1 MTGATSKCICGVQP
15 PENDLTTIFVCY
27 FLHVRS
33 SVPNDHHHERNND
46 DLLHSDEENHCNYD
60 RDHSHKGLG
69 YPKEFDLWVYCT
81 ASVPTTMQ
89 HLHFDFEYFPRHGLG
104 RTQGD
109 WPLVQDE

>member
-1 MTGATSKCICGVQP
+1 MSSPLQ
-15 PENDLTTIFVCY
+15 LTTTSAGESIPLCIHLYLVQTVFCTKAPWSCY
-27 FLHVRS
+27 NH
-33 SVPNDHHHERNND
+33 
-46 DLLHSDEENHCNYD
+46 LHSDEENHCNYD